1 VGFFSVILLQKPK
14 TVIRPLRL
22 GPLERTH
29 GQHTIDATAAR
40 GDVIDLTTLSG
51 PTGATLVV
59 GVIFVQALALYAG
72 YAVLERVLPPLVET
86 ATST

>member
-1 VGFFSVILLQKPK
+1 
-14 TVIRPLRL
+14 
-22 GPLERTH
+22 
-29 GQHTIDATAAR
+29 
-40 GDVIDLTTLSG
+40 VIDLTTLSG